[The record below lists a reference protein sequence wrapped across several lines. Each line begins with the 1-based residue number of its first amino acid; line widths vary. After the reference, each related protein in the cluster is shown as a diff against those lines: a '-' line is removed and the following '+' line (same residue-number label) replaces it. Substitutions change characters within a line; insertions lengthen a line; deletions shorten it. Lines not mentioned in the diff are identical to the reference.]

1 MPRIYFIFEH
11 KLQPLRQKAFLFLQ
25 GWPSSKKQQGE
36 YSTTSSFNKRS
47 QTTMP
52 AACQNYTQL
61 KPTNKTSYVS
71 RIWDGGYGRVKIV
84 FHQAPIYLS
93 ERLHLYHIPSR
104 QLPLFYRHPIVFRIP
119 TLPNKVPGTAEK
131 KNTLAVYF
139 LQEPN
144 TQNIIKRTLISS
156 EQRKSA
162 HFRGSPLY
170 QATE

>member
-1 MPRIYFIFEH
+1 MNTNYNPEAKSLPVLARV
-11 KLQPLRQKAFLFLQ
+11 A
-25 GWPSSKKQQGE
+25 SSKKQQGE

-71 RIWDGGYGRVKIV
+71 CIWDGGYGRVKIV

-93 ERLHLYHIPSR
+93 ERLHLYTPSR

-119 TLPNKVPGTAEK
+119 PFRTKSWDCREKEYACSIFSTGTKHTKYHK
-131 KNTLAVYF
+131 KNADFIRT
-139 LQEPN
+139 
-144 TQNIIKRTLISS
+144 TQKCTFSGQSS
-156 EQRKSA
+156 LSSNGMTDERNDEK
-162 HFRGSPLY
+162 
-170 QATE
+170 